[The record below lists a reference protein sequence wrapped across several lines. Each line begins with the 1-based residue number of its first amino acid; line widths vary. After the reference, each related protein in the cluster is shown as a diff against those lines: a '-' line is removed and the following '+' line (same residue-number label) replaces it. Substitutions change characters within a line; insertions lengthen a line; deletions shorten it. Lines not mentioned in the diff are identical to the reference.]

1 MRNNNLTCFVLAVGN
16 ERDQR
21 EDSASPEL
29 FSTPPE
35 DQGISDN
42 KVFNQL
48 TDIFFSE
55 LILTPQKI
63 YCATF
68 CCAIST
74 GRLSIIIL
82 VKVVL
87 NRTVVDSD

>member
-1 MRNNNLTCFVLAVGN
+1 MRNNNLACFVLAVGN

-42 KVFNQL
+42 KVFNQQ

-68 CCAIST
+68 CCAIS
-74 GRLSIIIL
+74 RLSMIIL

-87 NRTVVDSD
+87 TRTVVDSD

>member
-1 MRNNNLTCFVLAVGN
+1 MRNNNLACFVLAVGN

-42 KVFNQL
+42 KVFNQQ
-48 TDIFFSE
+48 TDIFFRINSHPTKD
-55 LILTPQKI
+55 ILCNFLLCHK
-63 YCATF
+63 
-68 CCAIST
+68 
-74 GRLSIIIL
+74 
-82 VKVVL
+82 
-87 NRTVVDSD
+87 

>member
-1 MRNNNLTCFVLAVGN
+1 MKSNNLACFVLAVGN

-42 KVFNQL
+42 KVFNQQ
-48 TDIFFSE
+48 TDIFFGINSHPTKD
-55 LILTPQKI
+55 ILCNFLLCHKQVEHDHLGEGGPDQD
-63 YCATF
+63 
-68 CCAIST
+68 CC
-74 GRLSIIIL
+74 
-82 VKVVL
+82 
-87 NRTVVDSD
+87 

>member
-1 MRNNNLTCFVLAVGN
+1 MRNNNLACFVLAVGN

-42 KVFNQL
+42 KVFNQQ
-48 TDIFFSE
+48 TDIFFQNKFSPHKRYTVQ
-55 LILTPQKI
+55 L
-63 YCATF
+63 
-68 CCAIST
+68 
-74 GRLSIIIL
+74 L
-82 VKVVL
+82 VL
-87 NRTVVDSD
+87 P

>member
-1 MRNNNLTCFVLAVGN
+1 MRNNNLACFVLAVGN

-42 KVFNQL
+42 KVFNQQ
-48 TDIFFSE
+48 TDIFFGINSHPTKD
-55 LILTPQKI
+55 ILCNFLLCHK
-63 YCATF
+63 
-68 CCAIST
+68 
-74 GRLSIIIL
+74 
-82 VKVVL
+82 
-87 NRTVVDSD
+87 